1 MKKSQITIFIVLGI
15 VIMIIFGLMYFV
27 KSSTSDIALE
37 KKINK
42 VYGDFLTST
51 NIKEIVNGCLVKTTQ
66 EGVLLMGLQGGR
78 IYDYQIE
85 GGYHINNEN
94 EVVPFNFT
102 GRNPNGTIYNV
113 SYGIKARTTDLP
125 HPDAPDYP
133 YPRSLVEKPYL
144 IFEPTKLYENN
155 PYAHL
160 FAYYKP
166 GKGGPVPLLPDL
178 CNKIGVNNPNLIG
191 AQMTCETY
199 SYNNDSIQDYLRE
212 YLNQKLI
219 SCINFTFKVVSNYN
233 ISSGNLSTM
242 VLWWQYWSG
251 LLF

>member
-85 GGYHINNEN
+85 G
-94 EVVPFNFT
+94 
-102 GRNPNGTIYNV
+102 
-113 SYGIKARTTDLP
+113 
-125 HPDAPDYP
+125 
-133 YPRSLVEKPYL
+133 
-144 IFEPTKLYENN
+144 
-155 PYAHL
+155 
-160 FAYYKP
+160 
-166 GKGGPVPLLPDL
+166 
-178 CNKIGVNNPNLIG
+178 
-191 AQMTCETY
+191 
-199 SYNNDSIQDYLRE
+199 
-212 YLNQKLI
+212 
-219 SCINFTFKVVSNYN
+219 
-233 ISSGNLSTM
+233 
-242 VLWWQYWSG
+242 
-251 LLF
+251 